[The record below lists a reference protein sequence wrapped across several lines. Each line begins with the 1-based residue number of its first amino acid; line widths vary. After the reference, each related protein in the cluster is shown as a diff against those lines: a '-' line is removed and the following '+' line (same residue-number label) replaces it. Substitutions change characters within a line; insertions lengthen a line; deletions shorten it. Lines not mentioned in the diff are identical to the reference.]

1 MEILGVDVC
10 CKQYNSQ
17 DSNLVHDI
25 VAYWSK
31 RAEGYSQTNQEEL
44 STKKRTIWQNLILS
58 HAPKKEVLKV
68 LDIGTG
74 PGFIAIT
81 LALAGHDVTAVDV
94 TQAMLDQAKKNADN
108 YQVEINLVL
117 SDVQSL
123 PFVDNSFDLVVLRNV
138 TWDLD
143 KPLNGYKE
151 WFRVL
156 KKGGRLLNFDANW
169 YLFLYDPSR
178 YIEYQRDRNNTR
190 SKNVADHYLLTDTI
204 EMERIAKLLPL
215 SQKIRPQWDVQV
227 LIDLGFSKIYLET
240 NISEQVWDQAE
251 LLNYHSTPMF
261 MIRSEK

>member
-1 MEILGVDVC
+1 MC
-10 CKQYNSQ
+10 CKKYNNQ
-17 DSNLVHDI
+17 DHDLICDI

-44 STKKRTIWQNLILS
+44 ATEKRTIWQNLILS
-58 HAPKKEVLKV
+58 HAPKKDVLKI
-68 LDIGTG
+68 LDVGTG

-94 TQAMLDQAKKNADN
+94 TQAMLEQANKNAN
-108 YQVEINLVL
+108 KYQVKIDFVL

-123 PFVDNSFDLVVLRNV
+123 PFADNTFDLVVMRNV
-138 TWDLD
+138 TWDLN

-151 WFRVL
+151 WLRVL

-178 YIEYQRDRNNTR
+178 YLAYQCDRNNTR
-190 SKNVADHYLLTDTI
+190 IKGVADHYFQTDTV

-215 SQKIRPQWDVQV
+215 SQEQRPQWDVQI
-227 LIDLGFSKIYLET
+227 LISLGFSKIYLET
-240 NISEQVWDQAE
+240 DISQRVWDKVE

-261 MIRSEK
+261 MISAEK